1 MSSKLNLSLDEI
13 IKSRP
18 KNKRTGR
25 RRGGDNRKG
34 RSQVAQA
41 IKEKP
46 YSKPTPARL
55 PVPASESGKII
66 ISNLHHNVTERDL
79 RELFGQIGNIKSA
92 SLNFDSR
99 GVSQG
104 SGSIVFSRPADSL
117 NALRKY
123 HGVTLDG
130 KLLLFK
136 HLLDLCLHFFAGRPM
151 KIAIPFTPTSDL
163 PSVPISSRIGPLRQE
178 PNKNSKAR
186 PTTNQQKSR
195 PKPVNRRKKEARPAK
210 SKDDLDAELDAYNS
224 VSLLNSIPL
233 T

>member
-130 KLLLFK
+130 
-136 HLLDLCLHFFAGRPM
+136 RPM

-224 VSLLNSIPL
+224 AFLPVSMED
-233 T
+233 